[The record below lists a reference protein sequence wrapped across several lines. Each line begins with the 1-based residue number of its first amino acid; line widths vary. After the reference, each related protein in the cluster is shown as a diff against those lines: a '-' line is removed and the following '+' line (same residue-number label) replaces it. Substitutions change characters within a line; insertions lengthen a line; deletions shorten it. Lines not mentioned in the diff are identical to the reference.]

1 LPEAVAG
8 QGPWVITV
16 QRTVETP
23 APRAAVESYLTD
35 FTSTV
40 EWDPNTKDCRAVDDG
55 PVRVGKRYDNV
66 QKLGPGSTTLR
77 YEVVAYSPG
86 NSIELHSSSKL
97 LSSHDRIEF
106 TDASAGGTRV
116 TYTASLSLAGPARLG
131 EPVLRRAMER
141 IADEAAAA
149 LRERLARLAT
159 AG

>member
-1 LPEAVAG
+1 LHEAGAG
-8 QGPWVITV
+8 QGPGVITV

-40 EWDPNTKDCRAVDDG
+40 EWDPNTKDCRAVDHG

-77 YEVVAYSPG
+77 YEVVAYSPPPG
-86 NSIELHSSSKL
+86 HGA
-97 LSSHDRIEF
+97 DRRRRRGRP
-106 TDASAGGTRV
+106 ARAAGPVRDRR
-116 TYTASLSLAGPARLG
+116 LSLL
-131 EPVLRRAMER
+131 
-141 IADEAAAA
+141 EAA
-149 LRERLARLAT
+149 RRPGCLAGYRPW